1 MHTAELTLLNKQLEY
16 TSERAS
22 KRASKQ
28 TSRQA
33 CRYKT
38 QQYQMMIIMMRWN
51 KLMAALAQTHL
62 LCWPRMYDQMTVRF
76 PDDVMESSSSAMS
89 SRIHRMHPETIH
101 TVHRSRNRS

>member
-1 MHTAELTLLNKQLEY
+1 
-16 TSERAS
+16 
-22 KRASKQ
+22 
-28 TSRQA
+28 
-33 CRYKT
+33 
-38 QQYQMMIIMMRWN
+38 
-51 KLMAALAQTHL
+51 MAALAQTHL